1 MLSKLTV
8 SVMKNRFAF
17 WLLGAGA
24 ALTLLAGPAHA
35 AQEFRL
41 SLKGL
46 QVAAPGSPSQGGA
59 TPPEPVL
66 APGALSASTVAF
78 GDVVLDS
85 TVLRTA
91 VVSNSG
97 QSSLSG
103 VHLVNASLPPNVSVV
118 SNECG
123 TALAP
128 ISLTAGASCAV
139 NLRWAPSDAGQPLG
153 SLDFASLEGSSVNVA
168 FEGAAYPVTG
178 VRAWLNFDS
187 FPFGDTQGN
196 VVTTVGLPG
205 SLSNSA
211 AVGAGAASLASGGYS
226 LPLSAS
232 DFKSS
237 DFTVEVWVKPTANR
251 NEAIFSRDN
260 NENVNWGNALF
271 AHSADGKVYA
281 YCNPSAMHVTRN
293 ISATTGVAGFTNNGG
308 LQMVVI
314 GLFHK

>member
-97 QSSLSG
+97 QSSLGNWTSSG
-103 VHLVNASLPPNVSVV
+103 LSWGEVSITRSSSQPPTDVKAKGKG
-118 SNECG
+118 E
-123 TALAP
+123 
-128 ISLTAGASCAV
+128 
-139 NLRWAPSDAGQPLG
+139 
-153 SLDFASLEGSSVNVA
+153 
-168 FEGAAYPVTG
+168 
-178 VRAWLNFDS
+178 RA
-187 FPFGDTQGN
+187 
-196 VVTTVGLPG
+196 
-205 SLSNSA
+205 
-211 AVGAGAASLASGGYS
+211 
-226 LPLSAS
+226 
-232 DFKSS
+232 
-237 DFTVEVWVKPTANR
+237 
-251 NEAIFSRDN
+251 
-260 NENVNWGNALF
+260 
-271 AHSADGKVYA
+271 
-281 YCNPSAMHVTRN
+281 
-293 ISATTGVAGFTNNGG
+293 
-308 LQMVVI
+308 
-314 GLFHK
+314 